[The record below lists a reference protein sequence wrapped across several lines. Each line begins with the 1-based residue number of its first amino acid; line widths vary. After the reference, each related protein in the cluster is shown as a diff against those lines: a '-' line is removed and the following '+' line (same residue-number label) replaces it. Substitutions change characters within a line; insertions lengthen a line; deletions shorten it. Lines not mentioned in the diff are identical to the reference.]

1 MVHLHLLQQ
10 LAAMVVLV
18 VVVEQVHQVMQVDQE
33 THLLQILLKEM
44 MVDSEYQIK
53 ILLPVVVVELVQ
65 LELMDLVCH
74 LLDNP
79 AVETVELV

>member
-1 MVHLHLLQQ
+1 
-10 LAAMVVLV
+10 
-18 VVVEQVHQVMQVDQE
+18 
-33 THLLQILLKEM
+33 